1 MTDKRM
7 IEVFSAGCS
16 ACEDAIALIRNIACE
31 SCEVVVLDM
40 ADEGTA
46 RRAKNLG
53 VKSVPAVAI
62 DGSLADCCSERGLDE
77 AALRSAGL
85 GQHIA

>member
-1 MTDKRM
+1 MADKRM

-16 ACEDAIALIRNIACE
+16 VCEETVTRVKDLACE

-40 ADEGTA
+40 ADEGIAQRA
-46 RRAKNLG
+46 RDLG

-62 DGSLADCCSERGLDE
+62 DGTLADCCSGRGPDE

-85 GQHIA
+85 GQPLS